1 MRQIQQEHC
10 QNKQG
15 GYQIHPVVAV
25 QMNSS
30 ATHTMKYSQPA
41 VTKPMA
47 VRKFTIIHLFRIAG
61 LPSAQSRQSEVMR
74 ADLSSQVSWSRRL
87 GLQSC
92 FSNANPMPQPVK
104 LSHYLRKIWR
114 ASSDV
119 SLGS

>member
-1 MRQIQQEHC
+1 
-10 QNKQG
+10 
-15 GYQIHPVVAV
+15 
-25 QMNSS
+25 MNSI

-47 VRKFTIIHLFRIAG
+47 VRKFTIIHLLRIAG

-74 ADLSSQVSWSRRL
+74 ADLSSQISWPRRL

-92 FSNANPMPQPVK
+92 FSNANPMPQLVK